1 MLKCANVAG
10 VGLTKIAISPQAER
24 ALLNASI
31 FGAGLGTFSSL
42 RLARQI
48 VDQKMKKSPAWK
60 QFLTELGITAA
71 GGTLGAAAPILGYA
85 ALDKFA
91 SGTLKGLGLGSGV
104 DPESTVTTKPQPKDV
119 GAEASKVNAIGE
131 AAASIYPPNKT
142 PNDPPKSVVNQTAIA
157 DAAPTITRSTVLG

>member
-10 VGLTKIAISPQAER
+10 VGLCIHKLSA
-24 ALLNASI
+24 ASI
-31 FGAGLGTFSSL
+31 KGL
-42 RLARQI
+42 
-48 VDQKMKKSPAWK
+48 
-60 QFLTELGITAA
+60 
-71 GGTLGAAAPILGYA
+71 
-85 ALDKFA
+85 
-91 SGTLKGLGLGSGV
+91 GLGLGSGV

-131 AAASIYPPNKT
+131 TAASIYPPNKT

>member
-10 VGLTKIAISPQAER
+10 MGLGIHKLSA
-24 ALLNASI
+24 ASI
-31 FGAGLGTFSSL
+31 
-42 RLARQI
+42 
-48 VDQKMKKSPAWK
+48 
-60 QFLTELGITAA
+60 
-71 GGTLGAAAPILGYA
+71 
-85 ALDKFA
+85 
-91 SGTLKGLGLGSGV
+91 KGLGLGSGV

-119 GAEASKVNAIGE
+119 GAGAAKVNAIGE